1 LPDTE
6 GVRWTVKRFAAA
18 VGATERSVRAWRV
31 GEYPPIDLV
40 PIERELFG
48 DNPAYRD
55 FRNELRRLYRLTRG
69 SAEGVRDRTTSE
81 IESRAVNRS
90 EAETGMALSTPVQ
103 DTADLIAT
111 EFQKSAAMFTIG
123 AGQTILIAR
132 PELALIGFRNLMS
145 RLWAID
151 QVDRLERILIWTL
164 VQRF

>member
-1 LPDTE
+1 MIGKGSGNRPEAGAVERFGALLSWHLDRGTRPDWLPDTE

-31 GEYPPIDLV
+31 SEYPPIDLV

-69 SAEGVRDRTTSE
+69 SAEGALDRTTFE
-81 IESRAVNRS
+81 IESRAANRS
-90 EAETGMALSTPVQ
+90 EAETGMALSMPVQ

-111 EFQKSAAMFTIG
+111 EFQ
-123 AGQTILIAR
+123 
-132 PELALIGFRNLMS
+132 
-145 RLWAID
+145 
-151 QVDRLERILIWTL
+151 
-164 VQRF
+164 